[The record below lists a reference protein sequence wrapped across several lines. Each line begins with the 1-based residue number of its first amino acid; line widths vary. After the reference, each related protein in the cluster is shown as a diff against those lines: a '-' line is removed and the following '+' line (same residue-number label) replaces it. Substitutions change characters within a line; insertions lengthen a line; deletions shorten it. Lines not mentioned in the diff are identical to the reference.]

1 MSIDVN
7 NLTSEMVL
15 SADIT
20 ELADCLCEANSFRY
34 TLTPDE
40 RGWLLWI
47 LKPPWC
53 YAISEL
59 IVESLES
66 GEFKASLVFNS
77 NSQDVNE
84 ALKED
89 DVDRAPCLSEDT
101 ALARLIWVCGG

>member
-47 LKPPWC
+47 QLR

-66 GEFKASLVFNS
+66 GEFKAPLVFNS
-77 NSQDVNE
+77 NSQDVND

-89 DVDRAPCLSEDT
+89 DVDRVPCLSEDT